1 MKTIL
6 LDCRLMTGRE
16 EAHTYLARKLE
27 LPAYYGKNLDALSDC
42 LEELLPCR
50 VLLERTDAL
59 QKLGPY
65 GGALLSVFRDMAE
78 EQPRFELRERP

>member
-1 MKTIL
+1 MKQAQL
-6 LDCRLMTGRE
+6 SAAAWQAPAQAH
-16 EAHTYLARKLE
+16 EALARALE
-27 LPAYYGKNLDALSDC
+27 FPDYYGKNLDALSDC

-65 GGALLSVFRDMAE
+65 GGALLSVFRDMAG

>member
-27 LPAYYGKNLDALSDC
+27 LPAYYGKNLDAL
-42 LEELLPCR
+42 
-50 VLLERTDAL
+50 
-59 QKLGPY
+59 
-65 GGALLSVFRDMAE
+65 
-78 EQPRFELRERP
+78 